1 MNLNKNTLLQSGRN
15 LGKKYKKLTGD
26 EIATPASE
34 ARGAKFINWYGAAM
48 VKFMRKRIRDLD
60 DETASETMLQI
71 YNDIV
76 YKDAHVKNYF
86 SYYLRAYH
94 TMRLKRAI
102 EYTKYTERTPLI
114 EAQHEDITDN
124 QFDSELYE
132 AQADNLCAEL
142 LGYVRSNYTAREV
155 SLFEIYTGLHPDV
168 SYESMGEM
176 LGISASLISNT
187 ISAIKKDL
195 RIRYAEKRLALL
207 SLL

>member
-1 MNLNKNTLLQSGRN
+1 MPQQSGRN

-26 EIATPASE
+26 ELVTPESE
-34 ARGAKFINWYGAAM
+34 ARGAKFVNWYSAAR
-48 VKFMRKRIRDLD
+48 VKFLRKRVRDLD
-60 DETASETMLQI
+60 DEIANEAMLQM

-76 YKDAHVKNYF
+76 YKGLCVKNYF

-94 TMRLKRAI
+94 TMRLKYAI
-102 EYTKYTERTPLI
+102 EFGKRAAKHI
-114 EAQHEDITDN
+114 SVEDSEVENLTAPE
-124 QFDSELYE
+124 FDSEFYE
-132 AQADNLCAEL
+132 QCADDLCAEL
-142 LGYVRSNYTAREV
+142 MNYVRDNYTAREI

-168 SYESMGEM
+168 SYESMGVM

-195 RIRYAEKRLALL
+195 RLKYAEKRLTLL